1 MLNETELE
9 NTFESILN
17 NASIGN
23 FAVSG
28 EALELP
34 FLNEIKVKE
43 IGAVKFPLNEKSFND
58 LIKFVKGSIWL

>member
-28 EALELP
+28 EALDY
-34 FLNEIKVKE
+34 
-43 IGAVKFPLNEKSFND
+43 S
-58 LIKFVKGSIWL
+58 